1 MKESKVFA
9 EFPKYIQLPDG
20 YKIVINKEEE
30 DEITKG
36 VNPDESTG
44 KNNGKGVNKK
54 KSDTNRGTGAGGE
67 SDEC

>member
-36 VNPDESTG
+36 VDQDESTG
-44 KNNGKGVNKK
+44 KNNGKRTNKAK
-54 KSDTNRGTGAGGE
+54 PNPDRGTGAGGE